1 MKTNKPTLYYL
12 LNGDG
17 FWECLGHFDSSGE
30 AWDVAAT
37 SSPMGEI
44 PWVVDKVRL
53 LDICIGTLQILTE
66 DKCLNYEDSYQK
78 DLKKFYNKRR
88 SK

>member
-1 MKTNKPTLYYL
+1 MIKNKPTLYYL

-30 AWDVAAT
+30 AWEVAAI

-44 PWVVDKVRL
+44 PWVVDKV
-53 LDICIGTLQILTE
+53 
-66 DKCLNYEDSYQK
+66 
-78 DLKKFYNKRR
+78 
-88 SK
+88 